1 MTAVAVIVV
10 IAATVVVVIVVEI
23 FKIVQ
28 LEEVVELF
36 G

>member
-10 IAATVVVVIVVEI
+10 ITATVVVVIVVEI